1 MKVHQKL
8 AQARRML
15 QQHNLVKTGENK
27 FSNYKYFEL
36 ADFIPVVNLIF
47 LEVGLCGIVS
57 YTKEE
62 AKLDIVDIETN
73 ETITITSPMSE
84 ANLKGA
90 HPIQNL
96 GAVETYL
103 RRYLWIT
110 ALELV
115 ERDVL
120 DKTTA
125 KPDKPT
131 ITNARFAKAVDAV
144 KQGKYTTT
152 QLRTDFAL
160 TEEQEAVL
168 LEALT
173 ND

>member
-1 MKVHQKL
+1 MKVHHKL
-8 AQARRML
+8 AKARHML

-27 FSNYKYFEL
+27 FSGYKYFEL

-57 YTKEE
+57 YTKDE
-62 AKLDIVDIETN
+62 AKLDIVDIESS

-90 HPIQNL
+90 HAIQNL

-110 ALELV
+110 ALEIV
-115 ERDVL
+115 ESDGL
-120 DKTTA
+120 NKTAA
-125 KPDKPT
+125 KSEKPT
-131 ITNARFAKAVDAV
+131 LTNARLAKAIEAV
-144 KQGKYTTT
+144 KSGKYTTD
-152 QLRTDFAL
+152 QLRSDFAL
-160 TEEQEAVL
+160 TDEQEAVL

-173 ND
+173 SD